1 MITYATQFTW
11 KVHKLEVGQKY
22 NKKIEKISVNVI
34 KTPPKFSHDHTLSYF
49 ISYCNLQL
57 TTPFK
62 PILEQTL
69 CSVQTL

>member
-34 KTPPKFSHDHTLSYF
+34 KTPPK
-49 ISYCNLQL
+49 NL
-57 TTPFK
+57 T
-62 PILEQTL
+62 
-69 CSVQTL
+69 